1 MVYRPRNTRRRLSL
15 AGCMLLLVI
24 LGIVGFSVVSV
35 IVLTVVGLTSGAGI
49 PDQAPNS
56 PSSSSSAPPSG
67 GQWTS
72 GG

>member
-1 MVYRPRNTRRRLSL
+1 
-15 AGCMLLLVI
+15 MLLLVI